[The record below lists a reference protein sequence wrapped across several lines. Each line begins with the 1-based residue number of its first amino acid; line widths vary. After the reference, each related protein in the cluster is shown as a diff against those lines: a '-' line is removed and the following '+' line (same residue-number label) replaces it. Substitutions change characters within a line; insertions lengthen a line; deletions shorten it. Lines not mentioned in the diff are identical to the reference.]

1 MNNNIVIKPSHI
13 EIMFDI
19 LDKNLKKLKDAHEEK
34 KVDYNMLIDL
44 YKKGMLYSEMLVD
57 YAENIKKYEQEF
69 LQHEIK
75 EVFAF
80 VQKITKFLEGKDPY
94 MEEPEAEDDDFDEEN
109 QEDEDYEEEEEY
121 EEEEDENEEIDSDN
135 FRRK

>member
-1 MNNNIVIKPSHI
+1 MSNSNIVIKPSHI

-19 LDKNLKKLKDAHEEK
+19 LDKNLKKLKEAYEEK
-34 KVDYNMLIDL
+34 KVDYNMLLEL
-44 YKKGMLYSEMLVD
+44 YQKGMLYSQMLLD

-80 VQKITKFLEGKDPY
+80 VQKITKFLDGKDPY
-94 MEEPEAEDDDFDEEN
+94 MEEEEPDDFDE
-109 QEDEDYEEEEEY
+109 DESEEEEY
-121 EEEEDENEEIDSDN
+121 EEEEYENEDEDDDDEN
-135 FRRK
+135 FRRS